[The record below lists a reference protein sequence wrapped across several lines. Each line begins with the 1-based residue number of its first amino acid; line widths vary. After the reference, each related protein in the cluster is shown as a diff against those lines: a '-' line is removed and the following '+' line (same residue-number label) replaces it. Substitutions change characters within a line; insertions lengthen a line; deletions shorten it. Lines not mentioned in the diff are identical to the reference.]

1 MPATR
6 ARPSRPRAICAAL
19 RHGRKMLCRRIGD
32 IVSGPDDMVA
42 HGFATLVAAVE
53 AAFRHE
59 ELIMETLGYTHL
71 HEHREENAVV
81 LSALHHV
88 LPDVE
93 RGDHMLGR
101 QVLSALVDVLDLHR
115 LSGELAL
122 TVAARPAEVRAR
134 GHAARAT
141 LHVATRRPSSR

>member
-1 MPATR
+1 MATNR
-6 ARPSRPRAICAAL
+6 ASPSRPRAICAAL
-19 RHGRKMLCRRIGD
+19 RHGRKTLCRRIGE
-32 IVSGPDDMVA
+32 IVSAPDDRVGD
-42 HGFATLVAAVE
+42 GFAALVAAVE

-59 ELIMETLGYTHL
+59 ELIMETLGYVHL

-115 LSGELAL
+115 LSGEFAL
-122 TVAARPAEVRAR
+122 SVAARPAGVRAR
-134 GHAARAT
+134 GRAARAT
-141 LHVATRRPSSR
+141 WHVATRRSTGR

>member
-1 MPATR
+1 MPTNR
-6 ARPSRPRAICAAL
+6 ISPSRPRAICAAL
-19 RHGRKMLCRRIGD
+19 RHGRKMLCRRIGE
-32 IVSGPDDMVA
+32 IVSGPDDMVGR
-42 HGFATLVAAVE
+42 GFATLVAAVE

-59 ELIMETLGYTHL
+59 ELIMETLGYVHL

-115 LSGELAL
+115 LSGDLAL
-122 TVAARPAEVRAR
+122 TVAARPAEPRAR

-141 LHVATRRPSSR
+141 LHVATRRSTPR

>member
-1 MPATR
+1 MPTTR
-6 ARPSRPRAICAAL
+6 ASPSRPRAICAAL
-19 RHGRKMLCRRIGD
+19 RHGRKMLCRRIAA
-32 IVSGPDDMVA
+32 IASGPDDVLRQ
-42 HGFATLVAAVE
+42 GFAALVAAVE

-59 ELIMETLGYTHL
+59 ELIMETLGYARL

-93 RGDHMLGR
+93 RGDHLLGR
-101 QVLSALVDVLDLHR
+101 AVLAALGDVLALHR
-115 LSGELAL
+115 LSGDLAL
-122 TVAARPAEVRAR
+122 TVAAQPNDARAR

-141 LHVATRRPSSR
+141 LHVAAHRPHPR

>member
-1 MPATR
+1 MPTSR
-6 ARPSRPRAICAAL
+6 ARPSRPRAI
-19 RHGRKMLCRRIGD
+19 GE
-32 IVSGPDDMVA
+32 IVSGPDDRVGD
-42 HGFATLVAAVE
+42 GFAALVAAVE
-53 AAFRHE
+53 AAFRRE
-59 ELIMETLGYTHL
+59 ELIMETLGYVHL

-101 QVLSALVDVLDLHR
+101 QVLSALAGVLDLHR

-122 TVAARPAEVRAR
+122 TVAAQPSEVRAR
-134 GHAARAT
+134 GRAARAT
-141 LHVATRRPSSR
+141 WHVATRRSTPR

>member
-1 MPATR
+1 M
-6 ARPSRPRAICAAL
+6 CAAL
-19 RHGRKMLCRRIGD
+19 RHGRKMLCRRIAE
-32 IVSGPDDMVA
+32 IAAGPDEMLGQ
-42 HGFATLVAAVE
+42 GFAALVAAVE

-59 ELIMETLGYTHL
+59 ELIMETLGYAQL

-81 LSALHHV
+81 LSALHRV

-101 QVLSALVDVLDLHR
+101 QVLTALDEVLALHR

-122 TVAARPAEVRAR
+122 TVAAEPQDPRGVRGR
-134 GHAARAT
+134 AARAARHGGAHQARGT
-141 LHVATRRPSSR
+141 QGRGGGS

>member
-1 MPATR
+1 M
-6 ARPSRPRAICAAL
+6 CAAL
-19 RHGRKMLCRRIGD
+19 RHGRKMLRRRIGD

-42 HGFATLVAAVE
+42 HGFAALVAAVE

-59 ELIMETLGYTHL
+59 ELIMETLGYVHL

-115 LSGELAL
+115 LSGDLAL
-122 TVAARPAEVRAR
+122 TVAAHPADARVR

-141 LHVATRRPSSR
+141 LHVAARRSTPR

>member
-1 MPATR
+1 MPTTR
-6 ARPSRPRAICAAL
+6 VSPSRPRAICAAL
-19 RHGRKMLCRRIGD
+19 RHGRKMLCRRIGE
-32 IVSGPDDMVA
+32 IVSGPDDMVGR
-42 HGFATLVAAVE
+42 GFATLVAAVE

-59 ELIMETLGYTHL
+59 ELIMETLGYVHL

-101 QVLSALVDVLDLHR
+101 QVLAALVDVLDLHR
-115 LSGELAL
+115 LSGDLAL
-122 TVAARPAEVRAR
+122 TVAAHPNGARAR

-141 LHVATRRPSSR
+141 LHVATRRSPSR